1 MGDLVLDRHTLYPTE
16 LVLLD
21 LNFNCFSDI
30 FVDAY
35 MMLWSLKVL
44 HLSGTHKF
52 GSPLIGS

>member
-1 MGDLVLDRHTLYPTE
+1 MLDRHTLYPTE

>member
-1 MGDLVLDRHTLYPTE
+1 MVDLVLDRHVLYPTE

-30 FVDAY
+30 FVHAY
-35 MMLWSLKVL
+35 MMSWSLKVL

>member
-35 MMLWSLKVL
+35 MVLWSLKVL

-52 GSPLIGS
+52 GSPLIES

>member
-1 MGDLVLDRHTLYPTE
+1 MLDRHTLYPTE

-21 LNFNCFSDI
+21 LNLNCFSDI

-35 MMLWSLKVL
+35 MMLSSLKVL

-52 GSPLIGS
+52 GSTLIGS